1 MRHFL
6 SLPCAPDALAGGVLA
21 GPAIAMLVTLTGA
34 THRLASAHLGARPRA
49 VQVAVITMSAD
60 LYLAMTAFAR
70 IQPMGLWTLRHAPS
84 TRDWTTPCDT
94 RIKAARMR
102 LFRRRRVEGPGFWSG
117 MCPGL
122 RLFGV
127 RTQDSGDG
135 DGNPGQRAERLPHL
149 RSSTCARPT
158 RRPLSVNLSGRISF
172 IKACRSYESRKERFW
187 KQLRSNPKTPESGA
201 FAPPFTAAR
210 EARKSRSLRRVIRT
224 TRVVHGGLWYPGF
237 D

>member
-6 SLPCAPDALAGGVLA
+6 LLPCAPGALAGGVLA
-21 GPAIAMLVTLTGA
+21 GPAIATLVTLTGG

-60 LYLAMTAFAR
+60 LYLAMAAFTR
-70 IQPMGLWTLRHAPS
+70 IQPMGLWTLRHAPT

-135 DGNPGQRAERLPHL
+135 DGNPGQRAERSPHL
-149 RSSTCARPT
+149 PNSTCARPT
-158 RRPLSVNLSGRISF
+158 RRPLGVNTQRQDQLYKSLSF
-172 IKACRSYESRKERFW
+172 IRITQRTILETPTVKPQNPRITRFYTAVNSICCW
-187 KQLRSNPKTPESGA
+187 L
-201 FAPPFTAAR
+201 FTLLCL
-210 EARKSRSLRRVIRT
+210 EC
-224 TRVVHGGLWYPGF
+224 
-237 D
+237 